1 MESNQTGI
9 QKIVKKW
16 DISSTFFIYLLF
28 ISYINY

>member
-9 QKIVKKW
+9 QKTVKKW

-28 ISYINY
+28 ISYINM

>member
-16 DISSTFFIYLLF
+16 DISSTFFIYSLF
-28 ISYINY
+28 IGYTKY